1 MEFRLVKYMFLC
13 ALLFCSVLCFAWKE
27 PSTKSADSKV
37 TQNNSSAI
45 NKAANCAPAT
55 SRTQLALNNV
65 NALLEAGG
73 SLWLD
78 RSTDVGT
85 YFVPAESNNSCM
97 YAGSLWLA
105 GVDVNNQL
113 KVAAHQYKR
122 GNDFWT
128 GPLTTIPGSGNGADI
143 RDFGPAEIEPDVCD
157 QYDKFFITTKLEISE
172 FRGWFRCGKIR
183 IVTKV
188 QNILDIRFRKAS

>member
-1 MEFRLVKYMFLC
+1 MRNFLFLVTKSCVKLS
-13 ALLFCSVLCFAWKE
+13 LVVLCFLITNNALAWKDLSVKSQNNQ
-27 PSTKSADSKV
+27 STVRSNNALAKSA
-37 TQNNSSAI
+37 
-45 NKAANCAPAT
+45 NCSPAT
-55 SRTQLALNNV
+55 TRTQLALNNV

-85 YFVPAESNNSCM
+85 YYVPAESNNSCM

-113 KVAAHQYKR
+113 KIAAHQYKQ

-128 GPLTTIPGSGNGADI
+128 GPLSTISGSGNGSDI
-143 RDFGPAEIEPDVCD
+143 RDFGPAEIEPDVCE
-157 QYDKFFITTKLEISE
+157 QYDKFFITSKQEIAE
-172 FRGWFRCGKIR
+172 FRGWFRCGE
-183 IVTKV
+183 
-188 QNILDIRFRKAS
+188 DPDC